1 MKSIVRK
8 MGIVLLALVTTLAF
22 MFVLAG
28 INSTSGNNG
37 GVDTV
42 YAGGSYSIP
51 EIEGKN
57 SDGTVDV
64 NGTLMVSMA
73 KLNQQIPEF
82 QSKYWNNK
90 VRAYWEVDG
99 EEVAGTYDSGFFKLK
114 IIDSYA
120 GKKVVFYTAT
130 LEDDTSYN
138 NNSEKIQVNKKETSG
153 GSGSGSGGSGE
164 TGITDI
170 KGPTIN
176 SFTATT
182 AYVPLGSA
190 KFSYYINYGTYKE
203 GGYSRTSYDTVV
215 ELYRNGTKVKEDTR
229 TNSSFVNPVSY
240 GKADT
245 FVLKTFTVIDGKR
258 YAGQTASKTI
268 RSIQMGRTQVRAT
281 RINAKQ
287 AVVRWNIVDGATGY
301 RIVKGKKKVKDVR
314 AAVTKYVVKGKGAGN
329 AKYRVL
335 PLRKSEGKVY
345 AGVSVTAKPK
355 ANSMKTSKP
364 TSWKGYKYGRS
375 RFVVKSI
382 SLNGRMYTVKGLFYN
397 SAHYIKVK
405 KYKKMTIKIYA
416 DGKRVASKKYRNVSV
431 NLKAKSTKKR
441 TYKIRG
447 KAGADL
453 KYGNAY
459 AVVSVTTDDPFFNTK
474 GKITWTDYGH

>member
-22 MFVLAG
+22 TFVPAG
-28 INSTSGNNG
+28 FSSISGNNG
-37 GVDTV
+37 GVEKV
-42 YAGGSYSIP
+42 YAGG
-51 EIEGKN
+51 
-57 SDGTVDV
+57 DGDQKTI
-64 NGTLMVSMA
+64 T
-73 KLNQQIPEF
+73 K
-82 QSKYWNNK
+82 
-90 VRAYWEVDG
+90 
-99 EEVAGTYDSGFFKLK
+99 
-114 IIDSYA
+114 
-120 GKKVVFYTAT
+120 
-130 LEDDTSYN
+130 DTSINSYVTGLI
-138 NNSEKIQVNKKETSG
+138 NSETAMV
-153 GSGSGSGGSGE
+153 GE
-164 TGITDI
+164 TLSLSNDPSGITYHYFGAAPDRYMQWELWNGSILISTKIATDSDKNFVIPKEASGYHIIIRIFDSKDANSKELYSERITVINDVTDI
-170 KGPTIN
+170 KGPTVSNCSASTNYVPIG
-176 SFTATT
+176 SVKVT
-182 AYVPLGSA
+182 AYIS
-190 KFSYYINYGTYKE
+190 YGTYKK
-203 GGYSRTSYDTVV
+203 GGYTRTENNVTS
-215 ELYRNGTKVKEDTR
+215 ELYRNGRLVKTETG
-229 TNSSFVNPVSY
+229 TGYKYFTCPVSY

-245 FVLKTFTVIDGKR
+245 FVVKAYMNVEGKKYYGPVQSTLKIK
-258 YAGQTASKTI
+258 S
-268 RSIQMGRTQVRAT
+268 SQMGRNIVRAT
-281 RINAKQ
+281 KISARK
-287 AVVRWNIVDGATGY
+287 AVIRWTGCEGATGY
-301 RIVKGKKKVKDVR
+301 RIYKGKKKVRNVKGS
-314 AAVTKYVVKGKGAGN
+314 VTKYVVKGKGAGK

-335 PLRKSEGKVY
+335 PLRDLRRSEGKIY
-345 AGVSVTAKPK
+345 AGKSSSAKPK
-355 ANSMKTSKP
+355 ANKMKTSKP

-382 SLNGRMYTVKGLFYN
+382 SLNGRTYTVKGLFYN